1 MILVDTGPLVAIAD
15 EDSQW
20 HQACIDALFSTRV
33 SLLVPATVVAEVCY
47 LLDRDAGPKVE
58 AQFLRSFEEGF
69 LNIVDLTTVDLS
81 RAAELVEEYADLP
94 LGGTDAS
101 LVAISERLGVKDVAT
116 LDIRHFS
123 VVRPKHVEYFNLLP
137 TRVDYDD

>member
-1 MILVDTGPLVAIAD
+1 
-15 EDSQW
+15 
-20 HQACIDALFSTRV
+20 LFSTRV

-47 LLDRDAGPKVE
+47 LLDRDAAPKVE

-69 LNIVDLTTVDLS
+69 LNIVALTAVDLS

-101 LVAISERLGVKDVAT
+101 YPAMNVPDERDLELRRSRSFG
-116 LDIRHFS
+116 
-123 VVRPKHVEYFNLLP
+123 
-137 TRVDYDD
+137 TRGLFVTPNAL